1 VKADRSTSQ
10 RLPHWP
16 RTNRAEHLAERQE
29 HLRSL
34 SHWSSAHHHVLE
46 WPVPSETLA
55 NFQECLSGHMVL
67 PVGVV
72 GPLSINVGQYTLSD
86 TGEVQELARQDDQ
99 VFVPLAHTE
108 GGLSAS
114 IQRGISAVALAGGV
128 KTYVLADRMT
138 RDSCFV
144 FRSTEEALALARWV
158 ESRVAEMSQWL
169 TATAQTSRNTHH
181 VSERQ
186 RGETEAE
193 LSREDR
199 DRDRDSEARIE
210 TEGKQN
216 TPTAVIS
223 SHAVL
228 REVQTHVIGPMCH
241 LLYRFTTGDACGPNM
256 MTRNSYALNEQFV
269 REKFTRDSGITPLHV
284 FLETNMGGD
293 KKPSHAFFQFPGH
306 GKVAMAEATL
316 PGAVLR
322 RVLRVSADNV
332 VVLEHAGLH
341 GAHAS
346 GMQSFAFT
354 PASAVA
360 AIFAA
365 TGQDLGMVGTSSMT
379 HATVTR
385 IDDGIHLTIRFSGL
399 EVGTVG
405 GGTSLPHAQS
415 YLQLMNCLGAGK
427 IYRFAQIIAATAL
440 CLELSAAASMATTGS
455 ENFLQAHFER
465 GGVR

>member
-1 VKADRSTSQ
+1 MKSDRPAS
-10 RLPHWP
+10 RLLPHWP
-16 RTNRAEHLAERQE
+16 RANRSESIAQRQN

-34 SHWSSAHHHVLE
+34 AHWDPEHHHVFS
-46 WPVPSETLA
+46 WPVPAEVLV
-55 NFQECLSGHMVL
+55 NFQECVTGHLVL

-72 GPLSINVGQYTLSD
+72 GPLSVNLGQYTLAAS
-86 TGEVQELARQDDQ
+86 GEVQEEKRIGDH

-114 IQRGISAVALAGGV
+114 VQRGISAVALAGGV
-128 KTYVLADRMT
+128 RTHVLADRMT

-144 FRSTEEALALARWV
+144 FRSTEEALTLARWI
-158 ESRVAEMSQWL
+158 
-169 TATAQTSRNTHH
+169 TAQ
-181 VSERQ
+181 VSAM
-186 RGETEAE
+186 TEWLGNPANPLRTTRTDE
-193 LSREDR
+193 EQLR
-199 DRDRDSEARIE
+199 A
-210 TEGKQN
+210 
-216 TPTAVIS
+216 PALIS

-228 REVQTHVIGPMCH
+228 RTVETHVVGPMCH

-256 MTRNSYALNEQFV
+256 ITRNAFALNQ
-269 REKFTRDSGITPLHV
+269 KFILARFSRDTGIAPLHV

-306 GKVAMAEATL
+306 GKVVLAEATL

-322 RVLRVSADNV
+322 RVLRVTADEV
-332 VVLEHAGLH
+332 VALEHSGLH

-365 TGQDLGMVGTSSMT
+365 TGQDLGMVGTSSMAQ
-379 HATVTR
+379 ATATR
-385 IDDGIHLTIRFSGL
+385 VDDGIHLSIRFSGL

-405 GGTSLPHAQS
+405 GGTGLPHAQA
-415 YLQLMNCLGAGK
+415 YLALMDCVGSGK
-427 IYRFAQIIAATAL
+427 VYRFAQIIAATAL
-440 CLELSAAASMATTGS
+440 CLELSAAASMAATGS
-455 ENFLQAHFER
+455 QNFLQAHFER
-465 GGVR
+465 GGLR

>member
-1 VKADRSTSQ
+1 M
-10 RLPHWP
+10 
-16 RTNRAEHLAERQE
+16 EHIGQRQE

-34 SHWSSAHHHVLE
+34 AHWSPEHHHVLN
-46 WPVPSETLA
+46 WPVPAETLA
-55 NFQECLSGHMVL
+55 AFQECLTAHLVL

-72 GPLSINVGQYTLSD
+72 GPLSLNLGDYVLD
-86 TGEVQELARQDDQ
+86 DKGEVQESGRTEER

-128 KTYVLADRMT
+128 TTHVVADRMT

-144 FRSTEEALALARWV
+144 FRSTDEAYTLARWV
-158 ESRVAEMSQWL
+158 KDHTAELMAWL
-169 TATAQTSRNTHH
+169 RDPANPL
-181 VSERQ
+181 
-186 RGETEAE
+186 RGLGREAE
-193 LSREDR
+193 PA
-199 DRDRDSEARIE
+199 AR
-210 TEGKQN
+210 
-216 TPTAVIS
+216 ASLIS
-223 SHAVL
+223 THAVL
-228 REVQTHVIGPMCH
+228 RSVDTHVVGPMCH

-256 MTRNSYALNEQFV
+256 MTRNAYALNQEFV
-269 REKFTRDSGITPLHV
+269 VARFSRDTGLTPLRV

-306 GKVAMAEATL
+306 GKVVLAEATL
-316 PGAVLR
+316 PAAVLR
-322 RVLRVSADNV
+322 RVLRVTADDV
-332 VVLEHAGLH
+332 VALEHSGLH

-365 TGQDLGMVGTSSMT
+365 TGQDLGMVGTSSMSQ
-379 HATVTR
+379 ATVTR
-385 IDDGIHLTIRFSGL
+385 VDDGMHLSIRFAGL

-405 GGTSLPHAQS
+405 GGTSLPHAQA
-415 YLQLMNCLGAGK
+415 YLQLMNCLGEGK
-427 IYRFAQIIAATAL
+427 VYRFAQIVAATAL

-455 ENFLQAHFER
+455 QNFLQAHFER

>member
-1 VKADRSTSQ
+1 
-10 RLPHWP
+10 
-16 RTNRAEHLAERQE
+16 
-29 HLRSL
+29 
-34 SHWSSAHHHVLE
+34 
-46 WPVPSETLA
+46 
-55 NFQECLSGHMVL
+55 MVL

-72 GPLSINVGQYTLSD
+72 GPLLINVGQYTLSD
-86 TGEVQELARQDDQ
+86 VGEVQEHARQDDQ

-114 IQRGISAVALAGGV
+114 VQRGISAVALASGV

-144 FRSTEEALALARWV
+144 FRSTEEALTLARWV

-169 TATAQTSRNTHH
+169 TATAQTSRTTHH
-181 VSERQ
+181 VTERQ
-186 RGETEAE
+186 REETEIAK
-193 LSREDR
+193 EDR
-199 DRDRDSEARIE
+199 DNGIRIE
-210 TEGKQN
+210 IENRRTI
-216 TPTAVIS
+216 PAAVVS

-256 MTRNSYALNEQFV
+256 MTRNAYALNQQFV
-269 REKFTRDSGITPLHV
+269 LERFSRESGITPLHV

-306 GKVAMAEATL
+306 GKLVVAEATL
-316 PGAVLR
+316 PGSVLR

-332 VVLEHAGLH
+332 VALEHAGLH

-365 TGQDLGMVGTSSMT
+365 TGQDLGMIGTSSMT
-379 HATVTR
+379 HATATR
-385 IDDGIHLTIRFSGL
+385 VDNGIHLTIRFSGL

-415 YLQLMNCLGAGK
+415 YLQLMDCLGAGK
-427 IYRFAQIIAATAL
+427 VYRFAQIIAATAL